1 MKDIIVLI
9 PTLEPDE
16 YFIKF
21 LKEVSKNFKN
31 VIVVNDGSG
40 KEYNYIFEKASEYA
54 IILKHKENRG
64 KGRAIKTG
72 LEYIKKHYTD
82 KIVGVVTA
90 DSDGQH
96 SIDDIK
102 KVAQKLKKHPN
113 TLILGRRNFNLKS
126 VPRRN
131 KFGNKITRY
140 MLYCATGNQIYDSQT
155 GLRGYDFKNLD
166 KYLKIPGERFE
177 YEMNTLIMAPKYKIK
192 IHEIRIETIYS
203 RVHYV
208 THFKPMIDSLKVYRK
223 LYYYIA
229 LKLLTFILE
238 LILFFYFYKVLPQDN
253 MGVFLF
259 ITMISKLIG
268 FTMLHLINHGIG
280 VNDSSKA
287 FLEFEMLILATII
300 STLALYFLIPFKLFV
315 LFKIIVEIVLIYITS
330 KIKNYRVF
338 KNQ

>member
-40 KEYNYIFEKASEYA
+40 KEYNHIFEQAGEYA

-64 KGRAIKTG
+64 KGRALKTG
-72 LEYIKKHYTD
+72 FEYIKKHYTD
-82 KIVGVVTA
+82 KIIGVVTA

-102 KVAQKLKKHPN
+102 KVAQKLKKYSN

-126 VPRRN
+126 VPSKN

-140 MLYCATGNQIYDSQT
+140 MLYCATGNKIYDTQT

-166 KYLKIPGERFE
+166 AYLDIPGERFE

-192 IHEIRIETIYS
+192 IHEMKIETIYS
-203 RVHYV
+203 RVNYV
-208 THFKPMIDSLKVYRK
+208 THFKPLIDSFKVYRK
-223 LYYYIA
+223 LNYYIA
-229 LKLLTFILE
+229 LKILTFILE
-238 LILFFYFYKVLPQDN
+238 LILFFYFYKTLPQEN
-253 MGVFLF
+253 IGVFLF
-259 ITMISKLIG
+259 VTMISKIVAFG
-268 FTMLHLINHGIG
+268 MLYLLNFRLEAK
-280 VNDSSKA
+280 NSSKSI
-287 FLEFEMLILATII
+287 LEFEMLIFTTIM
-300 STLALYFLIPFKLFV
+300 SALVLYFMMPLRCFV
-315 LFKIIVEIVLIYITS
+315 LFKIIIEMLLMYVTS
-330 KIKNYRVF
+330 VIKNYRVF